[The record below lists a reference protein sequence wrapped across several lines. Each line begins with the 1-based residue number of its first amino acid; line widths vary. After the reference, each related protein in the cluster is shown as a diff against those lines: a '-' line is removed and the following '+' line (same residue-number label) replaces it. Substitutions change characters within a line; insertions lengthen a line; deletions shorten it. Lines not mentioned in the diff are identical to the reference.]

1 MTDILVFFVCW
12 LAVCVVFLIGMII
25 YVCHVYEHKLKKAE
39 IKRIN
44 DMIDIN
50 RGPHVCY
57 KDKLLKERDIEI
69 KALDSQ
75 IKKTKQWEQEK
86 EQAIEIAHVIDLTFK
101 DMEIKRLNDEI
112 KKLKKRKKS
121 K

>member
-1 MTDILVFFVCW
+1 MTDILVILVGW
-12 LAVCVVFLIGMII
+12 LAVFVVFLIGMII

-39 IKRIN
+39 VRRIN

-57 KDKLLKERDIEI
+57 KDKLLNERDIEI
-69 KALDSQ
+69 KALNSQ
-75 IKKTKQWEQEK
+75 IEKTKQWEQEK
-86 EQAIEIAHVIDLTFK
+86 EQAIEIAHAIDLTFK
-101 DMEIKRLNDEI
+101 NMGIKRLNEEI
-112 KKLKKRKKS
+112 KKLRKKS

>member
-1 MTDILVFFVCW
+1 MTDILVFFVGW

-39 IKRIN
+39 IRRIN

-57 KDKLLKERDIEI
+57 KDKLIKERDIEI
-69 KALDSQ
+69 KALNSQ
-75 IKKTKQWEQEK
+75 IEKHKQK
-86 EQAIEIAHVIDLTFK
+86 EQAIEIAHAIDLTFK
-101 DMEIKRLNDEI
+101 KMEIKRLEEEI
-112 KKLKKRKKS
+112 KK
-121 K
+121 

>member
-39 IKRIN
+39 IRRIN

-50 RGPHVCY
+50 RGPHVCF
-57 KDKLLKERDIEI
+57 KDKLIKERDIEI
-69 KALDSQ
+69 KALNSQ
-75 IKKTKQWEQEK
+75 IKITKQKEQEK
-86 EQAIEIAHVIDLTFK
+86 EQVMEIAHAIDLTFK
-101 DMEIKRLNDEI
+101 NMKIKELEEEI